1 MNSGYLGKLANAKA
15 IKASPHN
22 AIFSFVSLMFDIALI
37 NAPMLISK
45 LFRMIKFTKVQM
57 FQGFFLDQSGEID
70 IGLAISSVIVIKTK

>member
-1 MNSGYLGKLANAKA
+1 MNSGYFGKLTNAKA

-45 LFRMIKFTKVQM
+45 LFWMIKFTKARINLMQR
-57 FQGFFLDQSGEID
+57 FSIHEESLYPI
-70 IGLAISSVIVIKTK
+70 IKYLT